1 LINCQKT
8 IKSQKSC
15 ARVKAQQLSSAAFA
29 TVHQTSESEVT
40 KSSDKPYDRLFIYH
54 IKGHLVPATN
64 LFGVNFIGNWQEDKF
79 SFLFFSEPS
88 EKQVQQLLV
97 EQPQLTLLDNYDMAY
112 DDWQGGKIAPLRVGR
127 FRIVPAWSKSK
138 NEAHTENAL
147 PPIVLDP
154 GVVFGAGTHPTTCG
168 CLTALELLFRE
179 KMPRSALDLGTGTGL
194 LALAAA
200 RLGCRQTIAADIN
213 ALATRTAQNNIRLN
227 HLENRVMAVQGTAE
241 NLIDLQTD
249 LVIAN
254 IHYEVIK
261 RLLLCQGFFNQK
273 WFILSGLFCNQVRDV
288 VYKLAQ
294 RSVRVIKIWKHDRV
308 WHTLFGGKCC

>member
-8 IKSQKSC
+8 IKSQNSC
-15 ARVKAQQLSSAAFA
+15 AQVKARQLSSAAFA
-29 TVHQTSESEVT
+29 TAYRTSESEVRQ
-40 KSSDKPYDRLFIYH
+40 SADRPYDRLFIYH
-54 IKGHLVPATN
+54 LKGHLVPGAN

-97 EQPQLTLLDNYDMAY
+97 EQPQLTLLDKYAMAY
-112 DDWQGGKIAPLRVGR
+112 DDWQGENIAPLRVGR

-138 NEAHTENAL
+138 KEAQTEKAL
-147 PPIVLDP
+147 TPIVLDP
-154 GVVFGAGTHPTTCG
+154 GVVLGAGNHPTTCG

-194 LALAAA
+194 LALATA
-200 RLGCRQTIAADIN
+200 RLGCRQTIAVDIN
-213 ALATRTAQNNIRLN
+213 ALAARTAQNNIRLN
-227 HLENRVMAVQGTAE
+227 HLENRVMVVQGDAE
-241 NLIDLQTD
+241 NLIELQTD

-254 IHYEVIK
+254 MHYEVLK
-261 RLLLCQGFFNQK
+261 RLLSCGGFYNKK
-273 WFILSGLFCNQVRDV
+273 WFILSGLFYNQAKDV

-294 RSVRVIKIWKHDRV
+294 RSVCVIKIWKHDRV